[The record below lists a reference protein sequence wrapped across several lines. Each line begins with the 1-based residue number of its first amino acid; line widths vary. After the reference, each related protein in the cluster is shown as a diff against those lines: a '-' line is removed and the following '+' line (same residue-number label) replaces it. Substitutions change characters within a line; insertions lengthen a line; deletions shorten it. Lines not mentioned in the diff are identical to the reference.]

1 MKITVPEINGVSL
14 PENLKWI
21 TLNNHPFKDL
31 ISREISAIE
40 EEITHLELVK
50 KTIIK
55 KRKQEEKELAVVSS
69 LFRATESSLRDP
81 PSKRVDLFKRL
92 KKGKPEKKDN
102 AHHHGHGKKAANK
115 KTKAKD
121 EESEEEGDESNEDE
135 HEDGEENKKRKYV
148 ILVKKCQCCGL
159 EVKRHHCKHTLCPKP
174 CSIEEKQVSKKK
186 IK

>member
-1 MKITVPEINGVSL
+1 MKITAPEINGVSL

-40 EEITHLELVK
+40 EEISHIEILK
-50 KTIIK
+50 KTIMK
-55 KRKQEEKELAVVSS
+55 KRKEEEKELAVVSS
-69 LFRATESSLRDP
+69 MFRATESSLRDP
-81 PSKRVDLFKRL
+81 SSKRFDLFKRL
-92 KKGKPEKKDN
+92 KKGKPEKKD
-102 AHHHGHGKKAANK
+102 HHSHGKKTGNK

-135 HEDGEENKKRKYV
+135 HEEGEENKKRKYV

-159 EVKRHHCKHTLCPKP
+159 EVKRHHCKHTVCSKP

-186 IK
+186 AK